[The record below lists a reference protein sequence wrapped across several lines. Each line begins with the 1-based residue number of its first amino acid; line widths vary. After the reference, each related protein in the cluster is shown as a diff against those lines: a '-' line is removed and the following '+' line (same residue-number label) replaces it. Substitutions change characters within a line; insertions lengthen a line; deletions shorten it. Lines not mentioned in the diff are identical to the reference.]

1 MIEQVWY
8 CICMNVVESTDEEKK
23 AVAEVMKMLYK
34 ESAIR
39 KKLLDVLVLFS
50 EQERKKHSDWRKGQA
65 LCSCASIAF
74 PHIVNS
80 KILKSDADCYYD
92 DSKIQ
97 EFLYAVDDYLTESK
111 PLVGIFW
118 FYYGLPLFVHA
129 VPLEQG
135 LRYDK
140 AVTGTKDHAEYWDEL
155 GKGSCHLNVLPPRLR
170 EEYFSIPRGRVVYHE
185 DTGLY
190 TIYHGNN
197 LGEHDLQKVAA
208 VFCLPSLNHVRFE
221 KDIHYCDLSDEEWER
236 MFR

>member
-39 KKLLDVLVLFS
+39 KELLGALVLFS
-50 EQERKKHSDWRKGQA
+50 EQERKKYPDWRKGQA

-74 PHIVNS
+74 PHVVNS

-97 EFLYAVDDYLTESK
+97 EFLFAVDDYLTEEK

-118 FYYGLPLFVHA
+118 FYYGLPFLFTRFLLSKA
-129 VPLEQG
+129 CATTRPLQASKIT
-135 LRYDK
+135 RNI
-140 AVTGTKDHAEYWDEL
+140 
-155 GKGSCHLNVLPPRLR
+155 GK
-170 EEYFSIPRGRVVYHE
+170 
-185 DTGLY
+185 
-190 TIYHGNN
+190 
-197 LGEHDLQKVAA
+197 
-208 VFCLPSLNHVRFE
+208 SLA
-221 KDIHYCDLSDEEWER
+221 KILAS
-236 MFR
+236 

>member
-1 MIEQVWY
+1 MPAADQ
-8 CICMNVVESTDEEKK
+8 EKK

-34 ESAIR
+34 ESDIR
-39 KKLLDVLVLFS
+39 KELLDALVLFS
-50 EQERKKHSDWRKGQA
+50 EQERKKYPEWRKGQA

-74 PHIVNS
+74 PHIVKS
-80 KILKSDADCYYD
+80 KILKSDADCYHD

-97 EFLYAVDDYLTESK
+97 EFLFAVDNYLTESK

-140 AVTGTKDHAEYWDEL
+140 AITGIKDHAEYWEEF
-155 GKGSCHLNVLPPRLR
+155 GKGSCQLNVLSPKQR

-185 DTGLY
+185 DTQLF

-197 LGEHDLQKVAA
+197 LSECDLQKVAA
-208 VFCLPSLNHVRFE
+208 VFCVPSLKHVRFE
-221 KDIHYCDLSDEEWER
+221 KDIHYCDLSDDEWEQ
-236 MFR
+236 MFK

>member
-8 CICMNVVESTDEEKK
+8 CIYMNVVESTDQEKK
-23 AVAEVMKMLYK
+23 AIAEVMKMLYK

-39 KKLLDVLVLFS
+39 KELLDALVLFS
-50 EQERKKHSDWRKGQA
+50 EQERKKHQDWRKGQA

-74 PHIVNS
+74 PHIVDS
-80 KILKSDADCYYD
+80 KILKSDADCYND

-97 EFLYAVDDYLTESK
+97 EFLYAVDDYLTEEK
-111 PLVGIFW
+111 PRVGIFW
-118 FYYGLPLFVHA
+118 FYNGLPIFVHA
-129 VPLEQG
+129 VPLDEG
-135 LRYDK
+135 VHYDK
-140 AVTGTKDHAEYWDEL
+140 AITGTKDHAEYWEEL
-155 GKGSCHLNVLPPRLR
+155 GKGENQLKVLPPKLR

-185 DTGLY
+185 DTGLF

-197 LGEHDLQKVAA
+197 LSERDLQKVAA

-221 KDIHYCDLSDEEWER
+221 QDIHYCDLSDEEWER

>member
-1 MIEQVWY
+1 MPAA
-8 CICMNVVESTDEEKK
+8 DEEKK
-23 AVAEVMKMLYK
+23 AVADVMKMLYK

-39 KKLLDVLVLFS
+39 KELLDVLVLFS
-50 EQERKKHSDWRKGQA
+50 EQERKKYPDWRKGQA

-74 PHIVNS
+74 SHVVNS

-97 EFLYAVDDYLTESK
+97 EFLFAVDDYLTESK

-155 GKGSCHLNVLPPRLR
+155 GKGSCHLNVLPPKLR

-197 LGEHDLQKVAA
+197 LSERDLQKVAA

-236 MFR
+236 MFK